1 MTIATSS
8 ASLTPAMICYHLLL
22 SHRLPCATLPYF
34 HRLGDECFA
43 IVPFWDLANH
53 GVEPNTAFRADA
65 SGSLQLL
72 ALKDLEPDQEVLI
85 SYTGVWWD
93 GSCANASRDAS
104 VCGLRHVACIFKLV
118 LCMAGSCAL
127 IDLE

>member
-22 SHRLPCATLPYF
+22 PHRLPRATLPYF

-72 ALKDLEPDQEVLI
+72 ALKDLGPDQEVLI
-85 SYTGVWWD
+85 SYTGTRWD
-93 GSCANASRDAS
+93 RSCSNANRDADA
-104 VCGLRHVACIFKLV
+104 CG
-118 LCMAGSCAL
+118 
-127 IDLE
+127 